1 MFHNLLRE
9 AISRSPCGYAAP
21 FTMVSAT
28 LPHFLSFFYFIF
40 WPICSLQKL
49 VAQHGTETFTT
60 TEFKF
65 VKIHSLKLLGFF
77 FTDAVLTLAA

>member
-1 MFHNLLRE
+1 MDTLLLSQWL
-9 AISRSPCGYAAP
+9 APLCLISLA
-21 FTMVSAT
+21 F
-28 LPHFLSFFYFIF
+28 FIF
-40 WPICSLQKL
+40 GPICSLQKL